1 MLIRVLLAADRAALG
16 RRLKGVLSRPG
27 VLIESVQGRKAL
39 WRCLSGEPCD
49 LFVVSHS
56 MLSGEGSELIPLI
69 RALPDRPEVVIITND
84 EDEENRTRLLA
95 EGCLAVLY
103 ETLSNDML
111 AEALTA
117 VVERRQSTLS
127 KPLSVEREDVLA
139 PRLDN
144 FICLSPSMQRFMRLV
159 RRVVHS
165 DTTLLITGETGVGK
179 EWLARA
185 VHTES
190 PRSRGPFV
198 AVNCGALAESL
209 LESEL
214 FGHVEGAFTGASR
227 GRRGVFEAAHGG
239 TIFLDEI
246 GEMPL
251 HLQVKLLRVLQSRE
265 VQRVG
270 AEKPIMIDV
279 RVMAASNR
287 DLESDV
293 EQGEFRR
300 DLYYR
305 LGVVNL
311 ELPPLRDRR
320 EDIPDLVDSYIN
332 HFKRQFPQGIRE
344 ISPAALDA
352 LVAHDWPGNVRELV
366 NVIERAMLLSE
377 TSTLELD
384 DFPNTITGRPEPA
397 RMAPF
402 LPSDDSGWDIPEEW
416 LEQPLRMIRER
427 LVNNLERAY
436 LARLL
441 TETGGRVG
449 QTAERAGLDPRS
461 LYNKMQRLGLDK
473 REFRR

>member
-1 MLIRVLLAADRAALG
+1 MLVRVLLAADRSTLG
-16 RRLKGVLSRPG
+16 RRLKGVLSSPG
-27 VLIESVQGRKAL
+27 ILVESVQGRKAL
-39 WRCLSGEPCD
+39 WRSLSGEPCD

-56 MLSGEGSELIPLI
+56 LLSGEGTELIPSI
-69 RALPDRPEVVIITND
+69 RALPDRPEVVIVTND
-84 EDEENRTRLLA
+84 DDEENRARLLA
-95 EGCLAVLY
+95 EGCLAVLH
-103 ETLSNDML
+103 EKLSNDML
-111 AEALTA
+111 TEALQTI
-117 VVERRQSTLS
+117 VERRQSTLQ
-127 KPLSVEREDVLA
+127 KPLSVEHDNVLV

-144 FICLSPSMQRFMRLV
+144 FICLSPAMQRFMRVV

-165 DTTLLITGETGVGK
+165 DTTLLISGETGVGK

-185 VHTES
+185 AHAES

-198 AVNCGALAESL
+198 AVNCGALTESL

-270 AEKPIMIDV
+270 AERPIMIDV

-287 DLESDV
+287 DLETDV
-293 EQGEFRR
+293 EQGLFRR

-311 ELPPLRDRR
+311 ELPALRERR
-320 EDIPDLVDSYIN
+320 EDVPDLVDSYIN
-332 HFKRQFPQGIRE
+332 HFKGQFPQSIGG
-344 ISPAALDA
+344 ISPTALNA

-384 DFPNTITGRPEPA
+384 DFPATIAGRAESTNLARFTPA
-397 RMAPF
+397 DA
-402 LPSDDSGWDIPEEW
+402 SAWEIPDEW
-416 LEQPLRMIRER
+416 LEQPLREVRER
-427 LVNNLERAY
+427 LVESLERAY
-436 LARLL
+436 LSRIL
-441 TETGGRVG
+441 TETGGRIG
-449 QTAERAGLDPRS
+449 KTAERAGLDPRS
-461 LYNKMQRLGLDK
+461 LYNKMQRLGLEK
-473 REFRR
+473 GEFRR